1 MDAKHN
7 ILLLL
12 IEAYELSPNK
22 KTADALKQFLET
34 ESLHGS
40 TELQSALTK
49 TKHLLNDWKDLDEEW
64 YRIVHSLIG

>member
-12 IEAYELSPNK
+12 IEAYEQAPSE
-22 KTADALKQFLET
+22 KTADALKQFLDT
-34 ESLHGS
+34 ESLRGS
-40 TELQSALTK
+40 AELQSALAK
-49 TKHLLNDWKDLDEEW
+49 TKHLLSDWKDLDQEW